1 MKQIAPKK
9 YAVSLYEVLQDTSPS
24 QHEALLISFV
34 NLLARHKM
42 LAKADKI
49 IKYFDLYA
57 DEKAHV
63 KKVKLGLTQ
72 PLDQALQKDIINN
85 LEKILHCQI
94 RIIEKLQPDLIG
106 GVTIEYDDIRI
117 DGSIKKQL
125 AVMAE
130 KLKC

>member
-1 MKQIAPKK
+1 
-9 YAVSLYEVLQDTSPS
+9 
-24 QHEALLISFV
+24 
-34 NLLARHKM
+34 M

-49 IKYFDLYA
+49 IKYFELYA
-57 DEKAHV
+57 DEKANI
-63 KKVKLGLTQ
+63 KKVKLSLTQ
-72 PLDQALQKDIINN
+72 PLDQALQKDIINH

-125 AVMAE
+125 ALMAE